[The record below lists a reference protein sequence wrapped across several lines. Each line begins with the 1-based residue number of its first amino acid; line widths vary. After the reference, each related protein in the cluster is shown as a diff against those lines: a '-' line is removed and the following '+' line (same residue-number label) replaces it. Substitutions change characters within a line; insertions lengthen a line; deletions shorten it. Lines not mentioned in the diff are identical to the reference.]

1 MILPTRYL
9 TVGDVVRFTRI
20 FPDGPYDVRDA
31 GLLALAVQRPQLQ
44 VLGADAYPDLPRKAA
59 ALLHSIV
66 RTRPLVDGNER
77 TALLAALAMLHLNG
91 TGVGATSPRAG
102 LALTRDVAQGSLD
115 DVPEIAAR
123 LLALVDR
130 GLSGD

>member
-1 MILPTRYL
+1 MIRPVRYL
-9 TVGDVVRFTRI
+9 TVGDLVRFTAI

-31 GLLALAVQRPQLQ
+31 GLLALAAERPQLQ
-44 VLGADAYPDLPRKAA
+44 VLGRDAYPDLPRKAA

-91 TGVGATSPRAG
+91 TGVAATSARAG
-102 LALTRDVAQGSLD
+102 LALTRDVAEGTLD

-123 LLALVDR
+123 LTRLVER
-130 GLSGD
+130 GVSD